1 MTGSGDRRTAILL
14 TLTGILT
21 TAGTAHAAGGLISID
36 GSLFIQIGNF
46 LLTIFALNQL
56 LYKPIRGI
64 LAKRKETITGSQTS
78 ISALAEEAKG
88 KDQAYANG
96 LKVARAE
103 AIKKKEAVLQE
114 VAEREK
120 AMMDE
125 VSRKAQ
131 AELTRSKEKIEEEK
145 QAIRAAL
152 LKDVDQYANLIGQ
165 RILGRAIG

>member
-1 MTGSGDRRTAILL
+1 MTGSGDRRTAIFL
-14 TLTGILT
+14 TLTGTLT

-36 GSLFIQIGNF
+36 GSLFIQIVNF
-46 LLTIFALNQL
+46 LLTIFILNQL

-64 LAKRKETITGSQTS
+64 LAKRKETITSSQAS
-78 ISALAEEAKG
+78 IGALAEEAKD

-96 LKVARAE
+96 LKTARAE
-103 AIKKKEAVLQE
+103 AIKKKEAVLQD
-114 VAEREK
+114 VADQEK

-125 VSRKAQ
+125 VTRNAV
-131 AELTRSKEKIEEEK
+131 AELTRSKEKIEAEK